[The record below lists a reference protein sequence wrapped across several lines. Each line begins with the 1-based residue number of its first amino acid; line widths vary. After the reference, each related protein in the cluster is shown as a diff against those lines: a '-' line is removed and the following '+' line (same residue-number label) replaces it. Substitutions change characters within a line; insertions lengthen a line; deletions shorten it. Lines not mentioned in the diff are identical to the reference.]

1 MGDLSAD
8 DFDLKYTPTN
18 RDFSL
23 HVPRGQGRRPVSPF
37 FSVFG
42 KTDYLV
48 HGNSFITVTRN
59 GSDVTD
65 RSITWR
71 RLRIWSLT
79 GESGFS
85 VSGKPDADWRDDNE
99 SAISNWIDIPGFS
112 GLPSP
117 QTWTTERQ
125 MLEFAVAVDGHLDSG
140 IWYFYVIVSRKK
152 RQYRVQMSSAKKID
166 YEGWKELKKTQ
177 QPQPF
182 PEPFPG
188 TYPVETG
195 WMAAKVP

>member
-1 MGDLSAD
+1 MGDLSAE

-23 HVPRGQGRRPVSPF
+23 RVPRGQGRRPVTPF

-85 VSGKPDADWRDDNE
+85 VSSKPVFQACPPRRPGPRSGTCLSLPWRSMVILTQE
-99 SAISNWIDIPGFS
+99 FGIS
-112 GLPSP
+112 L
-117 QTWTTERQ
+117 
-125 MLEFAVAVDGHLDSG
+125 
-140 IWYFYVIVSRKK
+140 
-152 RQYRVQMSSAKKID
+152 
-166 YEGWKELKKTQ
+166 
-177 QPQPF
+177 
-182 PEPFPG
+182 
-188 TYPVETG
+188 
-195 WMAAKVP
+195 